1 MQDEVARMLL
11 AFARIEYPPIP
22 LTSEEEADVAE
33 ADAKIARGGL
43 ATDEKSPSDAGE
55 VWPLR
60 LRFTKRAMAEIA
72 PRVIGSPPDPRKR
85 GLGCRP
91 AKRRRHAT
99 VFDEKRS
106 PSEKPQNYSAPI
118 PAMRLRNMSE

>member
-1 MQDEVARMLL
+1 
-11 AFARIEYPPIP
+11 

-85 GLGCRP
+85 GLGRRP